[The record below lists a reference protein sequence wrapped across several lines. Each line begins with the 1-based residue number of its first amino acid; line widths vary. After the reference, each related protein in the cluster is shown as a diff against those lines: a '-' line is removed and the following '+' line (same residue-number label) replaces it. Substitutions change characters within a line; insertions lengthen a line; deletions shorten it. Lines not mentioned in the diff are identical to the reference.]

1 MKSVMLFSALLSCS
15 YTASCSGLSGIQE
28 AVIQLE
34 AEAKLRLL
42 IE

>member
-1 MKSVMLFSALLSCS
+1 MKSVVLFTALLSCS
-15 YTASCSGLSGIQE
+15 YTASLSGMPE